1 MATFGLTPQGFL
13 AKRFE
18 DIVAD
23 ISEDINTEFGID
35 INSDPDNKIK
45 IMLNILALPLAQNWS
60 SVQALQSMMDIDQA
74 TGIFLDYLTA
84 SKLVFRQDGSNSAGV
99 VTVLID
105 QASTLTLP
113 SGSSF
118 YNNNN
123 DEFITQQTLT
133 LATNSC
139 HGAFLTIN
147 ALYSGDISFTFAGQ
161 TFLRNTVTEGTT
173 GAAIQ
178 ALADDLAEEGHI
190 VFFEDNTL
198 RMELAAKSGSTPTT
212 NFVQVS
218 GDFTYKILGFV
229 DVRYTEEGDFIF
241 LANTLVTAPPFSA
254 IESFESTVI
263 TGGRYRETDEELR
276 QRFKNS
282 GSVLGKATNRAI
294 RSNLLNVDGVSEV
307 LVIEN
312 DSSSIV
318 NGQPQHSIEAVVIG
332 GDDTEIAETLYDVKA
347 AGIEL
352 YGNTTIIIKDV
363 NGQDKG
369 IIFTRVS
376 EVFIWTSVTYVK
388 YPEEEFPVDGEQL
401 IKDSIVSYINNLTA
415 GRDVIA
421 GRIEANI
428 YNNVSGIEEVEVKIF
443 GSTDVG
449 ATPIYSIDP
458 VRIADNQE
466 SVTTESRVTV
476 VEVT

>member
-1 MATFGLTPQGFL
+1 MATFGLTPEGFL

-105 QASTLTLP
+105 QTASLTLP

-118 YNNNN
+118 YNSNN
-123 DEFITQQTLT
+123 DEFLTQQTLT

-139 HGAFLTIN
+139 HGVFLTVDS
-147 ALYSGDISFTFAGQ
+147 LYSGDISFTFAGE
-161 TFLRNTVTEGTT
+161 TFLRNTVTEGSINL
-173 GAAIQ
+173 ALQ
-178 ALADDLAEEGHI
+178 ALETDLVAEGHT
-190 VFFEDNTL
+190 VTVDGNTL
-198 RMELAAKSGSTPTT
+198 RVELTAKSGSTPTT

-218 GDFTYKILGFV
+218 GTFTYQVLGFV
-229 DVRYTEEGDFIF
+229 DVQYTEEGDFIF

-254 IESFESTVI
+254 IDSFENTVI

-307 LVIEN
+307 LIIEN
-312 DSSSIV
+312 DSSDIV
-318 NGQPQHSIEAVVIG
+318 DGQPAHSIEAVVIG
-332 GDDTEIAETLYDVKA
+332 GDDTDVAETLYDVKA

-352 YGNTTIIIKDV
+352 FGNTSIIIKDA
-363 NGQDKG
+363 NGQDKS
-369 IIFTRVS
+369 ILFTRVS
-376 EVFIWTSVTYVK
+376 EVFVWTSVTYVK

-401 IKDSIVSYINNLTA
+401 IKDSIVNYINGLTA

-443 GSTDVG
+443 GSTDSG
-449 ATPIYSIDP
+449 ASPIYSVDP